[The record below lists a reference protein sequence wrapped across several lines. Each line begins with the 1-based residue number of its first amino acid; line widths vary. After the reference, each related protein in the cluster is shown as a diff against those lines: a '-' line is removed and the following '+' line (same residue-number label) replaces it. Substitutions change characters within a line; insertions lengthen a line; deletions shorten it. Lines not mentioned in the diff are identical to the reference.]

1 MYEIV
6 KNVIESKRY
15 ELNDMIKKIDTL
27 WIQGDLTE
35 EQKNELTELA
45 RKNADPEMSV
55 NVFKRL
61 DDIEKRV
68 RALEENKPV
77 APPSGDPEYPD
88 YVPDKVYRKGD
99 KVTFKGKK
107 YLCVLN
113 EYTDST
119 IWSPEAY
126 PAYWQEIIN

>member
-68 RALEENKPV
+68 RALEENKPI

-88 YVPDKVYRKGD
+88 YVPD
-99 KVTFKGKK
+99 
-107 YLCVLN
+107 LSL
-113 EYTDST
+113 
-119 IWSPEAY
+119 IH
-126 PAYWQEIIN
+126 I